1 MSNPSL
7 DRRQRQPLQAPLAR
21 LLEDPVS
28 ETRVRAIW
36 SGIAARRGSR
46 PQWRAVALAFAAG
59 VMLAAAIAVLVRS
72 GFEQSSPFEPG
83 KALAR
88 RESPLRMRGGSPVVP
103 VEVAFS
109 AGASAVELTDG
120 SRFVVS
126 PGARLEPLT
135 NSGVAFVTK
144 LLRGRVVFDV
154 RPGGN
159 RLWKVE
165 AGPVE
170 VEVVGTRFSV
180 FHGQGSVRVEVERG
194 TVLVR
199 GAAVPNG
206 LARLEAGNT
215 LVVELEG
222 AAPPASSVTSN
233 LREPVRPDR
242 QAEAAPPANARSE
255 PPQRTTTGSS
265 LSRSAEAPTP
275 SKDLLA
281 VADEAR
287 LTGQPE
293 RAVRALEQLLEEDP
307 GSPRSGLAAVTLGRI
322 ELELG
327 HPARAATAFE
337 RALRL
342 GVPQGLEEDVYAR
355 LVECHARIGHSA
367 RARHYADKY
376 LARFPEGRRKPEIT
390 YWLVGL
396 N

>member
-7 DRRQRQPLQAPLAR
+7 DRRQRQPLHAPLAR

-36 SGIAARRGSR
+36 AGIAARRGSR

-72 GFEQSSPFEPG
+72 GSEQSSPFEPS
-83 KALAR
+83 KALTL
-88 RESPLRMRGGSPVVP
+88 RETPLLVRGGSPVVP
-103 VEVAFS
+103 VEVAS
-109 AGASAVELTDG
+109 STGESAVELTDG

-144 LLRGRVVFDV
+144 LLRGRAVFDV

-194 TVLVR
+194 AVLVR
-199 GAAVPNG
+199 GAGVPNG
-206 LARLEAGNT
+206 LERLEAGNT

-233 LREPVRPDR
+233 LREPVRSDSR
-242 QAEAAPPANARSE
+242 QAEAAPAPIAR
-255 PPQRTTTGSS
+255 
-265 LSRSAEAPTP
+265 LEAPQGTTSNSVPPPSAQAPAP

-293 RAVRALEQLLEEDP
+293 RAARALEQLLAEDP
-307 GSPRSGLAAVTLGRI
+307 QSPRSGLAAVTLGRI

-342 GVPQGLEEDVYAR
+342 GVPQGLEEDLYAR
-355 LVECHARIGHSA
+355 LVECHARIGQSA

-376 LARFPEGRRKPEIT
+376 RARFPDGRRKHEIT
-390 YWLVGL
+390 YWLDR
-396 N
+396 